1 MLTFEEREAIR
12 QIFREELTTF
22 LHMQDAPQYFP
33 PTLPEP
39 GSFSAR
45 LADARDVLN
54 RPKRSK
60 RHER

>member
-1 MLTFEEREAIR
+1 MTFEEREAIR
-12 QIFREELTTF
+12 QIFREELQTF
-22 LHMQDAPQYFP
+22 LTMQGGPQYFP

-39 GSFSAR
+39 GSFAAR

-60 RHER
+60 HHAR